1 MGDLAGDEVVQVYIT
16 DLEASVPV
24 PIRQL
29 GGMERIHLR
38 PGSSKEVTFTLRPPQ
53 FSLITDDGRRIV
65 ESGAFRIAIGGCQP
79 GYEHL
84 VGGSTQVLSDTIRST
99 ESIPIREL

>member
-29 GGMERIHLR
+29 AGLERIHLG
-38 PGSSKEVTFTLRPPQ
+38 PGSSREVTFTLRPPQ
-53 FSLITDDGRRIV
+53 FSLITDDGERLV
-65 ESGAFRIAIGGCQP
+65 EPGAFQIAIGGCQP

-84 VGGSTQVLSDTIRST
+84 VGGATQVLIDTIQAT
-99 ESIPIREL
+99 KSIPIREL